1 MRPKKFGLVFC
12 NSRRS
17 KITFL
22 KITFL
27 FGFLSESNFSK
38 TNLPGKLTSW
48 SDTTGKDLFLDENLQ
63 SKKDAIII
71 DLWCLHL
78 LVTLVQGTMTVSFLP
93 LSEDLVQFSQNIQKR
108 RAVLSRNLLISKL
121 IE

>member
-1 MRPKKFGLVFC
+1 M
-12 NSRRS
+12 
-17 KITFL
+17 
-22 KITFL
+22 
-27 FGFLSESNFSK
+27 
-38 TNLPGKLTSW
+38 
-48 SDTTGKDLFLDENLQ
+48 DLFLDENLQ

-78 LVTLVQGTMTVSFLP
+78 LVTLVQGTMTVSFLS